1 MKRSTNTGNP
11 TPIGMGATPWAV
23 LERFPL
29 AAALDQFHKA
39 AAQHTTA
46 PRGDYYTDLL
56 KSTGGFTS
64 YINPDGTQVSCLDKD
79 YRQNIQPGAVALVPL
94 HGLMY
99 KSAPDWAQI
108 YDVVNTGRVQRDVEM
123 AAADERVSA
132 IVVHASTPGGMVYG
146 VEGLSNAIKRAAA
159 TKPVHTYVDDLIAS
173 AGVFATA
180 HSTSIVLGGGA
191 TEVGSIGTMT
201 VVVNDDE
208 MWAKYGIE
216 WIDVYAT
223 ASTEKN
229 KAFEE
234 ARQGKPEK
242 LIAEQL
248 DPLNNIF
255 LATVR
260 AGRGPKLQ
268 ETEEGPL
275 NGRMYVGMSA
285 VQVGLADSIATLN
298 ETIALARAGATPTT
312 PTTMSKMSKL
322 AAFVASVTQYFVDKA
337 APTAEEI
344 SEANQA
350 LATEGI
356 AGVQLV
362 VSEQA
367 TATAELQ
374 QQLATA
380 TQERST
386 AQADV
391 ARLTGELA
399 TAIQERDAVQA
410 QLATAQQNSTAT
422 NTTLAT
428 TLQEHSVPVPEGRTE
443 LEVAVATLKAWAGLP
458 GAKHAGSERQGDA
471 KGTAD
476 EELYPSL
483 AAARNSGIKV

>member
-1 MKRSTNTGNP
+1 
-11 TPIGMGATPWAV
+11 MGATPWAV
-23 LERFPL
+23 LDRFPL
-29 AAALDQFHKA
+29 AAALDQFHKS
-39 AAQHTTA
+39 AAQHNA
-46 PRGDYYTDLL
+46 QPRADYYTDQL
-56 KSTGGFTS
+56 KATGGFTS
-64 YINPDGTQVSCLDKD
+64 YINPDGSQVSSLDKD

-99 KSAPDWAQI
+99 KSAPDWAQF

-159 TKPVHTYVDDLIAS
+159 TKPVHTYVDDLLAS

-201 VVVNDDE
+201 SLVNDDE
-208 MWAKYGIE
+208 MWAKYGVE

-229 KAFEE
+229 AAYNE
-234 ARQGKPEK
+234 AREGKPEK
-242 LIAEQL
+242 LIAQQL

-260 AGRGPKLQ
+260 AGRGAKLQ
-268 ETEEGPL
+268 ETADGPL
-275 NGRMYVGMSA
+275 NGRMYVGNSA
-285 VQVGLADSIATLN
+285 VQVGLADSVATLN
-298 ETIALARAGATPTT
+298 ETIALARAGASL
-312 PTTMSKMSKL
+312 PTTMSKMNKL
-322 AAFVASVTQYFVDKA
+322 AAFVAGLTQYFADKA

-344 SEANQA
+344 TEANQA
-350 LATEGI
+350 LATEGFQS
-356 AGVQLV
+356 VQLV
-362 VSEQA
+362 GSEQA

-410 QLATAQQNSTAT
+410 QLATAQQNSTAA

-428 TLQEHSVPVPEGRTE
+428 TLQEHGVPVPEGQTE

-458 GAKHAGSERQGDA
+458 GAKHAGSERQGDG
-471 KGTAD
+471 KETAD
-476 EELYPSL
+476 EDLYPSL

>member
-56 KSTGGFTS
+56 KGTGGFTS

-201 VVVNDDE
+201 SLVNDDE

-260 AGRGPKLQ
+260 AGRGAKLQ

-312 PTTMSKMSKL
+312 TMSKMSKL
-322 AAFVASVTQYFVDKA
+322 AAFVASVTQYFVDKS
-337 APTAEEI
+337 APTADEI

-374 QQLATA
+374 QQLDAA
-380 TQERST
+380 TQARTT
-386 AQADV
+386 AEAEV
-391 ARLTGELA
+391 ARLTGELNA
-399 TAIQERDAVQA
+399 VTAARDEAQA
-410 QLATAQQNSTAT
+410 QLDTAQEQATTA
-422 NTTLAT
+422 NTTLEA
-428 TLQEHSVPVPEGRTE
+428 TLQAHNVPVPEGQTA
-443 LEVAVATLKAWAGLP
+443 LEVAVATLKQWAEKP
-458 GAKHAGSERQGDA
+458 GSKHAGSSRQGDD
-471 KGTAD
+471 KETAD
-476 EELYPSL
+476 TELYPSL
-483 AAARNSGIKV
+483 AAAKQAGIKV